1 MVVVEGLG
9 CGGYIDLDIL
19 VSLRLG
25 PDGQIAHRI
34 TGDRAKT
41 AAAVATVSGVIR
53 TATQPSI
60 ARRDDSHLLWAA
72 AKIKYN

>member
-25 PDGQIAHRI
+25 PDGQMH
-34 TGDRAKT
+34 TGLPIGPKT
-41 AAAVATVSGVIR
+41 AAAVATVSIFGQQHSQVSQGVMTIFLG
-53 TATQPSI
+53 S
-60 ARRDDSHLLWAA
+60 S
-72 AKIKYN
+72 